1 MNITLAIDND
11 LAARARK
18 VAEARGIS
26 LNQLVREE
34 LERVTSTESRERDLQ
49 RLMTLLR
56 EHPGNSQGQ
65 KWTREDAYDRAIFR

>member
-1 MNITLAIDND
+1 MNITLSIDAD

-26 LNQLVREE
+26 LNRLVREE
-34 LERVTSTESRERDLQ
+34 LERVTSMEDRERDLQ
-49 RLMTLLR
+49 RLLFLLR

-65 KWTREDAYDRAIFR
+65 KWTRDELYDRAILR